1 MTKAEALAAIH
12 EATGGDIYDTEWQ
25 GGEWM
30 VDAIETHETI
40 EDFIAA
46 SANYAECS
54 RMQRGT
60 VGGVPAISFA
70 QVQAR
75 KGDQRRPL
83 SVLDLGEIRVAVS
96 AELADFFA

>member
-1 MTKAEALAAIH
+1 MTKTEALAAIH
-12 EATGGDIYDTEWQ
+12 EATGGDIYDAVWQ

-30 VDAIETHETI
+30 VETVETHETI

-54 RMQRGT
+54 KMQRGT

-70 QVQAR
+70 QVQVR
-75 KGDQRRPL
+75 KGVPRRPL
-83 SVLDLGEIRVAVS
+83 SILDLGDIRVAVN
-96 AELADFFA
+96 ADVSDYYA